1 MDLGKNEL
9 SPPSLSNAKPK
20 TTLMRWTVKEGSTI
34 IDIATQREAQRIWA
48 GINLDALD
56 ENLKTVK
63 KLLNGK
69 KILLAI
75 KADAYGHGAKEIAA
89 HLDGKVDMFG
99 VAGVEEGIN
108 LRANSGIRSPI
119 LILSPIPYSGIEA
132 LFTYNL
138 TPTIS
143 EKEFARVLA
152 TTAKKKNQPIRVH
165 IEVDTG
171 MGRTGLSFAEAESI
185 ITKIN
190 SEPFLKV
197 EGIFTHF
204 PAADSDL
211 DFSRDQI
218 NKFRQLAENL
228 DRTGIRPIIRHI
240 ANSAGFLNFT
250 ESYFDMIR
258 PGLIIYGIHPNQN
271 TKQTI
276 PLRPVMSLR
285 TRVVNLRWVPKGTS
299 ISYER
304 RYITKRD
311 SLIAVITAGYGD
323 GYPWSLSN
331 TGEVIVAGKRAK
343 IVGNVCMDLTMID
356 VTKIEGVKIGD
367 IVTLIG
373 SAGDEIISVNEL
385 AKWAKTIPYEIITRI
400 SPRVPRL
407 FIKEG
412 RVYKIRDLLNL

>member
-1 MDLGKNEL
+1 MDLGKKIL
-9 SPPSLSNAKPK
+9 SPASITSQAQSAPAIESPA
-20 TTLMRWTVKEGSTI
+20 GQI
-34 IDIATQREAQRIWA
+34 IDITSQRETQRIWA

-63 KLLNGK
+63 KVLGNK

-99 VAGVEEGIN
+99 VAGIEEGIN
-108 LRANSGIRSPI
+108 LRTNSKIHSPI
-119 LILSPIPYSGIEA
+119 LVLSPIPYSGIEA

-138 TPTIS
+138 TPSIT
-143 EKEFARVLA
+143 EKEFAWVLA
-152 TTAKKKNQPIRVH
+152 LAAKKYNRPIKVH

-171 MGRTGLSFAEAESI
+171 MGRTGLSLTEALET

-190 SEPFLKV
+190 AFPYLIV

-211 DFSRDQI
+211 SFSQEQI
-218 NKFRQLAENL
+218 DKFTQLTESLAKA
-228 DRTGIRPIIRHI
+228 GSRPVIRHI
-240 ANSAGFLNFT
+240 ANSAGFLNFPQ
-250 ESYFDMIR
+250 SYFDMIR
-258 PGLIIYGIHPNQN
+258 PGLIIYGIQPNHN
-271 TKQTI
+271 TNLTLDLK
-276 PLRPVMSLR
+276 PVMSLR
-285 TRVVNLRWVPKGTS
+285 SRVVNLRQVPKGTS
-299 ISYER
+299 ISYDR
-304 RYITKRD
+304 TYVTKRD

-331 TGEVIVAGKRAK
+331 TGEVIVSGKRAK

-356 VTKIEGVKIGD
+356 VTDIEGVKIGD

-373 SAGDEIISVNEL
+373 TAGDETISVNEV
-385 AKWAKTIPYEIITRI
+385 AHWAKTIPYEIITRI

-407 FIKEG
+407 FIKQG
-412 RVYKIRDLLNL
+412 RIQKIRDLLSL